1 MLFYKVTGIMEANED
16 PEEDRRV
23 RRENQRKIEMKSE
36 EFNRN
41 HSSNSFYF
49 ISEIDNTV
57 VTAGVIADNKNKV
70 ESDLA
75 EFFKYLDLT
84 LKDVSINEITFN
96 GIENLLGAANRMD
109 YIEDDDDIME
119 RFGLDKI
126 TGRRGRGIAFGD
138 NIIED
143 CTKEKIYESARKYL
157 LNETFIPELDRIY
170 SAKPTSKAYGHPVHY
185 MIQTDDRDTRKDVY
199 RLLLQALYEN
209 NRLSSRRYSFL
220 DFRPGE
226 RFSEMAYDTLY
237 KVSSGGAVV
246 VRYLANDDSEEDERA
261 LCDSETIESI
271 CEYAKR
277 YRNQVLTVICLP
289 RECAKA
295 KSLFYENL
303 GTLSMIELLEE
314 FVDGERAKTFLSM
327 LAKNAGVRTDKKLFN
342 KLENN
347 KGYLAPDLHNLF
359 DDWFNNKLKTSV
371 YPQYKDI
378 AVAKKEVI
386 KAAPKGSAYNE
397 LQEMIGLS
405 DAKQV
410 IQKALNYYKM
420 QKLYEEKGVKRDRPA
435 MHMVFTGNPGTAKT
449 TVARLFA
456 RIMKENGLLSKG
468 QLIEVGRAD
477 LVGKYVGWTAP
488 TVKSKFKAA
497 LGGVLFI
504 DEAYSLV
511 EDRDGLYGDEAINT
525 IVQEM
530 ENHRDDV
537 VVIFAGYPDKMEGFL
552 QKNPGLRSRIAFHVP
567 FADYSSEEL
576 CCIAKLIGKN
586 KGLSFSEDA
595 VVKLETI
602 FDLARQQND
611 FGNGRY
617 VRNILEQA
625 RMSQA
630 TRLMEADF
638 DSITTEDVVTIKAE
652 DIAEPKAKPQEK
664 RRIGF
669 VA

>member
-1 MLFYKVTGIMEANED
+1 MLFYKVTGIMEANEA

-96 GIENLLGAANRMD
+96 GIENLLGAANRWD

-126 TGRRGRGIAFGD
+126 TGRCGRGIAFGD

-170 SAKPTSKAYGHPVHY
+170 SAKPNSKVYGHPVHY
-185 MIQTDDRDTRKDVY
+185 MIQTDDMDTRKDVY
-199 RLLLQALYEN
+199 NLLLQALYEN

-220 DFRPGE
+220 NFRPGD

-246 VRYLANDDSEEDERA
+246 VRYLANDDSEENGHA

-289 RECAKA
+289 RECSKA

-314 FVDGERAKTFLSM
+314 FVDDERAKAFLSM
-327 LAKNAGVRTDKKLFN
+327 LAKNAGVRTDK
-342 KLENN
+342 
-347 KGYLAPDLHNLF
+347 
-359 DDWFNNKLKTSV
+359 
-371 YPQYKDI
+371 
-378 AVAKKEVI
+378 
-386 KAAPKGSAYNE
+386 
-397 LQEMIGLS
+397 
-405 DAKQV
+405 
-410 IQKALNYYKM
+410 
-420 QKLYEEKGVKRDRPA
+420 
-435 MHMVFTGNPGTAKT
+435 
-449 TVARLFA
+449 
-456 RIMKENGLLSKG
+456 
-468 QLIEVGRAD
+468 
-477 LVGKYVGWTAP
+477 
-488 TVKSKFKAA
+488 
-497 LGGVLFI
+497 
-504 DEAYSLV
+504 
-511 EDRDGLYGDEAINT
+511 
-525 IVQEM
+525 
-530 ENHRDDV
+530 
-537 VVIFAGYPDKMEGFL
+537 
-552 QKNPGLRSRIAFHVP
+552 
-567 FADYSSEEL
+567 
-576 CCIAKLIGKN
+576 
-586 KGLSFSEDA
+586 
-595 VVKLETI
+595 
-602 FDLARQQND
+602 
-611 FGNGRY
+611 
-617 VRNILEQA
+617 
-625 RMSQA
+625 
-630 TRLMEADF
+630 
-638 DSITTEDVVTIKAE
+638 
-652 DIAEPKAKPQEK
+652 
-664 RRIGF
+664 
-669 VA
+669 